1 MTEVELVA
9 RMTVRA
15 GMLERFKALAA
26 ECIRQA
32 AARDVGTLR
41 YDWFLSRDGTRCEVR
56 EAYADSES
64 LLQHR
69 ANVRDAIDRLFT
81 DSAADQTITVYG
93 EPSLQ
98 LVRLADALG
107 AGVTWFSLFRSL
119 TASAPRDWVTGG

>member
-1 MTEVELVA
+1 MTEFELVA
-9 RMTVRA
+9 RMKVRA
-15 GMLERFKALAA
+15 GMLEQFKKQAA

-41 YDWFLSRDGTRCEVR
+41 YDWFISRDGTRCEVR

-69 ANVRDAIDRLFT
+69 ANVREAIDRLIT
-81 DSAADQTITVYG
+81 DFAEDPTMTAYC

-107 AGVTWFSLFRSL
+107 ARVTWFSLFRSL
-119 TASAPRDWVTGG
+119 TAPAPSD